1 MSSEINLLPQIL
13 QEEQKTARIRLLA
26 NTVSV
31 IVLILFSTFLAV
43 CFSYRLRLTKNL
55 TSLNQEI
62 GSLEQD
68 IAKFREEEGLYRFLT
83 LKIDAFAENLKERQ
97 IYGSNVKKIR
107 EIFTNT
113 ANIEKMTIEKDMI
126 TIFGEAVSFP
136 EVAVKFAVL
145 QNNKLFENV
154 EITSIGV
161 NQEKGVIEFGI
172 QGKLK

>member
-13 QEEQKTARIRLLA
+13 QEEQKTARARLLV
-26 NTVSV
+26 NTVSIIALV
-31 IVLILFSTFLAV
+31 LFSTILAI
-43 CFSYRLRLTKNL
+43 CFSYRLRLTKNF
-55 TSLNQEI
+55 TSLNQKI
-62 GSLEQD
+62 GGLEQD
-68 IAKFREEEGLYRFLT
+68 IAGFREEEGLYRFLT

-97 IYGSNVKKIR
+97 VYGSNVKKIR

-126 TIFGEAVSFP
+126 TIFGEAVSLP
-136 EVAVKFAVL
+136 EVAAKFAML
-145 QNNKLFENV
+145 QNSRLFEDF

-161 NQEKGVIEFGI
+161 NQEKGVIEFGV

>member
-1 MSSEINLLPQIL
+1 MPDINLLPQTL

-31 IVLILFSTFLAV
+31 IALILFSTFLAV

-136 EVAVKFAVL
+136 EVAAKFAVL
-145 QNNKLFENV
+145 QNSKLFENV